1 MGLKKVFGH
10 VSRGP
15 MEMVKYNVW
24 NVIREMSG
32 HRYQSAEEKDMVI
45 KAVKFRKEGF
55 YSQPFAFGG
64 EEGMDKF
71 DPKVRY
77 RGSLQ
82 NYLID
87 TGDEVI
93 LVDTGLPAGTPEEAP
108 DENSAAFTGKDI
120 CSYMEALE
128 ALGYKPEQVTTI
140 LLTHKHSDHSGELK
154 SFPNAKIYVNEEELS
169 AAELQGIPNLVPV
182 RFTDGAYYNF
192 PECQKIRDGI
202 YFIKAKGHTNGN
214 SIVVAE
220 LDGLFYM
227 IHGDITYVDEALY
240 ENKLSVVFDD
250 LPAARETLDRVREFV
265 RNHPTVYCGTHT
277 PQGYENLEA
286 KRVMDLD
293 HPVPTVPID
302 YEIWVKQASG
312 KYVCSIC
319 GYVYDPAEHD
329 GVAFEDLPEDW
340 RCPHCRQPKDKF
352 NKA

>member
-1 MGLKKVFGH
+1 
-10 VSRGP
+10 
-15 MEMVKYNVW
+15 ME
-24 NVIREMSG
+24 
-32 HRYQSAEEKDMVI
+32 I
-45 KAVKFRKEGF
+45 KAVKFRRDGF
-55 YSQPFAFGG
+55 YSQPFVFGG
-64 EEGMDKF
+64 EEGTDKF
-71 DPKVRY
+71 DPSIRY

-93 LVDTGLPAGTPEEAP
+93 LVDTGLPAGTPEEVA
-108 DENSAAFTGKDI
+108 DENSVLYTGKDI
-120 CSYMEALE
+120 CSYMEAFA
-128 ALGYKPEQVTTI
+128 ALGYKPEQVTKI
-140 LLTHKHSDHSGELK
+140 LLTHKHNDHSGELR
-154 SFPNAKIYVNEEELS
+154 SFPNAQIFVNEDELS
-169 AAELQGIPNLVPV
+169 ADELQGLPNLVPV
-182 RFTDGAYYNF
+182 KFTDGVYYNF
-192 PECQKIRDGI
+192 PESQKIADGV

-214 SIVVAE
+214 SIVIAE
-220 LDGLFYM
+220 NDGLFYM
-227 IHGDITYVDEALY
+227 LHGDITYVDEALY

-250 LPAARETLDRVREFV
+250 LPAARETLDRVRAFV

-293 HPVPTVPID
+293 DPAPTVYAEVD
-302 YEIWVKQASG
+302 FTKAEASG

-340 RCPHCRQPKDKF
+340 RCPRCKQPKDKF